1 MNILNKDFCIA
12 NDLVPKEMFDLPE
25 RVLQF
30 GTGVLLRGLPDYL
43 INKANQQGIFNGRIV
58 VVKSTDGG
66 DAAAF
71 NRQDNLYT
79 LVTKGIENGVL
90 IDENSICSAIS
101 RVLSAKNQW
110 QEVLDCAANPDL
122 TIVISNTTE
131 MGIQLVQDDIRQE
144 PPTSF
149 PGKLLAF
156 LYARYKAFN
165 GDKNKGLVIVPTEL
179 IVDNALKLEEIVL
192 ELAHLNALESPF
204 IDWLENHNAFC
215 NSLVDRIVPG
225 KPDAISFQKM
235 TEELGYQDDLLTM
248 SEVYILWAIEGDERI
263 KSVLSFHQADKG
275 VVIEQDIEQYREL
288 KLRLLNGTHTLSCG
302 LAFLSGF
309 TTVKEAMQNE
319 AIEAYISRLMLSE
332 IAPSIPYPMDENLV
346 QRFGEQ
352 VLDRFRNP
360 YIEHRWISI
369 TMNYTS
375 KMAARNV
382 PTLLHYYKNMVL
394 KLHQATQSV
403 MAQNALTESMTEGV
417 PMHFALGFAA
427 YLLFMK
433 AVKCEKEVYYGEL
446 NGHFYPIQ
454 DDKAA
459 YFNEIWQKLSVDE
472 LVEIVLK
479 NQNLWG
485 TDLSVLPNFNNKI
498 VYFLNEMLKNGVFST
513 LDKQL
518 VNDEQT
524 ILNSI

>member
-1 MNILNKDFCIA
+1 MNILNKNFCIE
-12 NDLVPKEMFDLPE
+12 NGLIPQEKFDLPE
-25 RVLQF
+25 CVLQF

-43 INKANQQGIFNGRIV
+43 IDKANQQGIFNGRIV
-58 VVKSTDGG
+58 IVKSTDGG

-71 NRQDNLYT
+71 DRQDNLYT

-90 IDENSICSAIS
+90 IEENTICSAIS

-131 MGIQLVQDDIRQE
+131 MGIQLLQDDIRQE
-144 PPTSF
+144 PPVSF

-156 LYARYKAFN
+156 LYARYKAFD

-179 IVDNALKLEEIVL
+179 IVNNALKLEEIVL

-204 IDWLENHNAFC
+204 IDWLENHNSFC

-225 KPDAISFQKM
+225 KPDAVSFQKM

-248 SEVYILWAIEGDERI
+248 SEVYILWAIEGDEHI

-275 VVIEQDIEQYREL
+275 VVIEPNIEQYREL
-288 KLRLLNGTHTLSCG
+288 KLRLLNGAHTLSCG
-302 LAFLSGF
+302 LAFLSDF

-319 AIEAYISRLMLSE
+319 AMEAYINRLMLSE
-332 IAPSIPYPMDENLV
+332 IAEGMPYPIENNVV

-382 PTLLHYYKNMVL
+382 PTLLHYYKKN
-394 KLHQATQSV
+394 
-403 MAQNALTESMTEGV
+403 EGAPV
-417 PMHFALGFAA
+417 HFALGFAA

-446 NGHFYPIQ
+446 SGHFYSIQ

-459 YFNEIWQKLSVDE
+459 YFNDIWQKLSVDE
-472 LVEIVLK
+472 LVATVLK
-479 NQNLWG
+479 NQNLW
-485 TDLSVLPNFNNKI
+485 DANLSLLPNFMNKI

-518 VNDEQT
+518 VKNEQT

>member
-1 MNILNKDFCIA
+1 MKILNKDFCIA
-12 NDLVPKEMFDLPE
+12 NDLVSKGLFDLPE

-43 INKANQQGIFNGRIV
+43 IDKANQQGIFNGRIV
-58 VVKSTDGG
+58 IVKSTDGG

-71 NRQDNLYT
+71 DRQDNLYT

-90 IDENSICSAIS
+90 IEENTICSAIS

-110 QEVLDCAANPDL
+110 QEVVDCAANPDL

-131 MGIQLVQDDIRQE
+131 MGIQLVQDDILQE

-204 IDWLENHNAFC
+204 IDWLENHNSFC

-225 KPDAISFQKM
+225 KPDAVSFQKM
-235 TEELGYQDDLLTM
+235 TAELGYQDDLLTM
-248 SEVYILWAIEGDERI
+248 SEAYILWAIEGDERI
-263 KSVLSFHQADKG
+263 KSVLSFYQTDKG
-275 VVIEQDIEQYREL
+275 VVIEPNIEQYREL

-309 TTVKEAMQNE
+309 TTVKEAMQNG

-332 IAPSIPYPMDENLV
+332 LAISIPYPMDENMV
-346 QRFGEQ
+346 QHFGEQ

-382 PTLLHYYKNMVL
+382 PSLLHSYKN
-394 KLHQATQSV
+394 
-403 MAQNALTESMTEGV
+403 TEGV
-417 PMHFALGFAA
+417 PVYFALGFAA

-459 YFNEIWQKLSVDE
+459 YFYELWQKSSVEE
-472 LVEIVLK
+472 LVETVLK

-485 TDLSVLPNFNNKI
+485 ADLNLLPNFNHKI

-518 VNDEQT
+518 AHDEQT

>member
-1 MNILNKDFCIA
+1 MNILNKDLCIT
-12 NDLVPKEMFDLPE
+12 NGLIPKEIFDLPE

-43 INKANQQGIFNGRIV
+43 IDKANRQGVFNGRIV

-71 NRQDNLYT
+71 DRQDNLYT

-90 IDENSICSAIS
+90 IEENTICSAIS

-131 MGIQLVQDDIRQE
+131 MGIQLIQDDIRQE
-144 PPTSF
+144 PPVSF

-156 LYARYKAFN
+156 LYARYKAFD

-179 IVDNALKLEEIVL
+179 IVNNALKLEEIVL

-225 KPDAISFQKM
+225 KPDADSFQKM

-248 SEVYILWAIEGDERI
+248 SEVYILWAIEGNERI

-275 VVIEQDIEQYREL
+275 VVIEANIEQYREL
-288 KLRLLNGTHTLSCG
+288 KLRLLNGAHTLSCG

-309 TTVKEAMQNE
+309 TTVKEAMKNE
-319 AIEAYISRLMLSE
+319 TIEAYISRLMLSE
-332 IAPSIPYPMDENLV
+332 LATSIPYPMDENLV

-369 TMNYTS
+369 TINYTS

-382 PTLLHYYKNMVL
+382 PTLLHYYKNVTASRAR
-394 KLHQATQSV
+394 Q
-403 MAQNALTESMTEGV
+403 EGV
-417 PMHFALGFAA
+417 PVYFALGFAA

-459 YFNEIWQKLSVDE
+459 YYYELWQKLAVDE
-472 LVEIVLK
+472 LVTTAFK

-485 TDLSVLPNFNNKI
+485 ADLSALPNFNDKI

-513 LDKQL
+513 LDTEL
-518 VNDEQT
+518 VKSEQT

>member
-1 MNILNKDFCIA
+1 MNILNKNFCIE
-12 NDLVPKEMFDLPE
+12 NGLIPQEKFDLTE

-43 INKANQQGIFNGRIV
+43 IDKANRQGIFNGRIV
-58 VVKSTDGG
+58 IVKSTDGG

-71 NRQDNLYT
+71 DRQDNLYT
-79 LVTKGIENGVL
+79 LVIKGIENGVL
-90 IDENSICSAIS
+90 IEENTICSAIS

-131 MGIQLVQDDIRQE
+131 MGIQLVQDDIQQE

-149 PGKLLAF
+149 PCKLLAF

-225 KPDAISFQKM
+225 KPDADSLQKM

-248 SEVYILWAIEGDERI
+248 SEAYILWAIEGDERI

-275 VVIEQDIEQYREL
+275 VVIEPNIEQYREL
-288 KLRLLNGTHTLSCG
+288 KLRLLNGAHTLSCG
-302 LAFLSGF
+302 LAFLSDF

-319 AIEAYISRLMLSE
+319 VMESYINCLMLSE
-332 IAPSIPYPMDENLV
+332 IAEGMPYPIEKNVV

-382 PTLLHYYKNMVL
+382 PTLLHYYKKN
-394 KLHQATQSV
+394 
-403 MAQNALTESMTEGV
+403 EGV
-417 PMHFALGFAA
+417 PVHFALGFAA
-427 YLLFMK
+427 YMLFMK
-433 AVKCEKEVYYGEL
+433 AIKCEKEVYYGEL

-459 YFNEIWQKLSVDE
+459 YFYELWQKFPTDE
-472 LVEIVLK
+472 LVSTTLK
-479 NQNLWG
+479 NQNIWG
-485 TDLSVLPNFNNKI
+485 ADLSGLPNFNHKI

-518 VNDEQT
+518 VKNEQT

>member
-1 MNILNKDFCIA
+1 MNILNKNFCIE
-12 NDLVPKEMFDLPE
+12 NGLIPQEKFDLPE

-43 INKANQQGIFNGRIV
+43 IDKANQQGIFNGRIV
-58 VVKSTDGG
+58 IVKSTDGG

-71 NRQDNLYT
+71 DRQDNLYT

-90 IDENSICSAIS
+90 IEKNTICSAIS

-110 QEVLDCAANPDL
+110 QEVVDCAANPDL

-131 MGIQLVQDDIRQE
+131 MGIQLLQDDIQQE

-179 IVDNALKLEEIVL
+179 IVNNALKLEEIVL

-225 KPDAISFQKM
+225 KPDAVSLQKM
-235 TEELGYQDDLLTM
+235 TAELGYQDDLLTM
-248 SEVYILWAIEGDERI
+248 SEAYILWAIEGDERI

-275 VVIEQDIEQYREL
+275 VVIEPNIEQYREL
-288 KLRLLNGTHTLSCG
+288 KLRLLNGAHTLSCG
-302 LAFLSGF
+302 LAFLSDF

-319 AIEAYISRLMLSE
+319 VMESYINRLMLSE
-332 IAPSIPYPMDENLV
+332 IAEGMPYPIEKNVV

-382 PTLLHYYKNMVL
+382 PTLLYYYKNVTASRAR
-394 KLHQATQSV
+394 Q
-403 MAQNALTESMTEGV
+403 EGV
-417 PMHFALGFAA
+417 PVHFALGFAA
-427 YLLFMK
+427 YFLFMK
-433 AVKCEKEVYYGEL
+433 AVKCEKDIYYGEL

-459 YFNEIWQKLSVDE
+459 YFYELWQKLSVDE
-472 LVEIVLK
+472 LVATVLK

-485 TDLSVLPNFNNKI
+485 VDLSVLPNFNDKI
-498 VYFLNEMLKNGVFST
+498 LFFLNEMLKNGVFST

-518 VNDEQT
+518 VKNEQT
-524 ILNSI
+524 ILNLI